1 MNYGASP
8 ESYYKDT
15 EIVAGELIDFMV
27 RFGDKTKVTSDIPTF
42 NWMKKKQL
50 YVNDKGDLVVGEK
63 SYSVGNMSSQD
74 KEDLI
79 NDLMRFHWRANREN
93 FFSPIGDALPSL
105 KEAFTK
111 TVLIYGKTLFLA

>member
-1 MNYGASP
+1 
-8 ESYYKDT
+8 
-15 EIVAGELIDFMV
+15 
-27 RFGDKTKVTSDIPTF
+27 
-42 NWMKKKQL
+42 
-50 YVNDKGDLVVGEK
+50 
-63 SYSVGNMSSQD
+63 MSSQD

-111 TVLIYGKTLFLA
+111 KQFLYMGRRYSWRNIT